1 MEPGSD
7 EPAARALPVYITL
20 RRTDEALDWLKTIIA
35 RHPTPY
41 RAAALLDL
49 MRMERGQK
57 DDLAEAARKYLGQ
70 WPDDANVL
78 LSGGAAL
85 QAANEP
91 EEAIAAYEKKGWCL
105 FRMTRAC

>member
-1 MEPGSD
+1 MEPESD
-7 EPAARALPVYITL
+7 EPLRGALPVYITL

-91 EEAIAAYEKKGWCL
+91 EGSDCGLREKAG
-105 FRMTRAC
+105 ACSE